1 MPIQGVSHNPGPNEY
16 FLSFSNYT
24 LITRWR
30 MERVLMSGYNFCDSV
45 FLLTA
50 VNNSSFG
57 VKYFTCWVISLAP
70 NAYFLKDSE
79 NMWRQHSVKKKITFS
94 EALKL
99 FLYQID
105 MLNKFS
111 NWHIS
116 YTLTHM
122 HTTHMHSTHTH
133 SAEVLISKG
142 REHCWLAA
150 SETCSSPVC
159 TSDNGLG
166 TSELHLTYFFSLPSC
181 SRVEARYF

>member
-1 MPIQGVSHNPGPNEY
+1 
-16 FLSFSNYT
+16 
-24 LITRWR
+24 
-30 MERVLMSGYNFCDSV
+30 MERVLMSGHNFCDSV

-57 VKYFTCWVISLAP
+57 GKSLTCWVISLAP
-70 NAYFLKDSE
+70 NAYFFKGFWE
-79 NMWRQHSVKKKITFS
+79 YVETTQCKKKITFS

-122 HTTHMHSTHTH
+122 HTTH
-133 SAEVLISKG
+133 SAEVSISKG
-142 REHCWLAA
+142 TENTADLLPVRQ
-150 SETCSSPVC
+150 TCSSPVW

-166 TSELHLTYFFSLPSC
+166 TTELHLTRLFSLPSC
-181 SRVEARYF
+181 SRVETRYF